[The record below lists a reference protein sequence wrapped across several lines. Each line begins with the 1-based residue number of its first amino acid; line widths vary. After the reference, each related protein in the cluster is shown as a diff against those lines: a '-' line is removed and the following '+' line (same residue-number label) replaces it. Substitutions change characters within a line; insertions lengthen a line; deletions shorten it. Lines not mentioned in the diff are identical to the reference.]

1 MWAFS
6 IYVSQS
12 TDAWDESESLQ
23 SLFLYLLGILKIQF
37 LMHCLG
43 VFLCKLH
50 GLKDHVAKQRKE
62 AQQEVI
68 EAKNRHVCTW
78 GLSCSMS
85 SYPGSSSTPKW
96 TSKVISV
103 ATTNARDISGET
115 YEACRLIRK
124 LIAECSMEADVYA
137 AVSCEPRKGERIE
150 GLGIVIDTIKEH
162 DIVFCSLILSYNTFC
177 VTKKRSVFC
186 FLACAAEEKHNLYG
200 RELFKNTYIF
210 FLSQDHTIKILCNNN
225 FLIYNL

>member
-1 MWAFS
+1 ML
-6 IYVSQS
+6 
-12 TDAWDESESLQ
+12 ESESLQ

-68 EAKNRHVCTW
+68 EAKDRHMYMRPFLLNVF
-78 GLSCSMS
+78 LSR
-85 SYPGSSSTPKW
+85 KFIHA
-96 TSKVISV
+96 KVNKKSHVRCQHKRKRYIR
-103 ATTNARDISGET
+103 TNIPSP
-115 YEACRLIRK
+115 ACRLVGK
-124 LIAECSMEADVYA
+124 LIAERSMEADVYA

-150 GLGIVIDTIKEH
+150 GNLGIVIDTIKEH
-162 DIVFCSLILSYNTFC
+162 GIVFCSLILSCNTFC

-186 FLACAAEEKHNLYG
+186 FLACAAEEKHNLCG